1 MPINATHAR
10 MESLLS
16 LYLSLHC
23 VFRHYSC
30 KCVAYCIFYLQC
42 RPCMRWVRH
51 VGNRPL
57 YCRFARPV
65 LWGEGTICW
74 SVRCKLSVWSRVGR
88 SARLLGIVT
97 RPILAVSCSSQH
109 LIMRASSE
117 TMCHRRSLCCL
128 SCQRSPFPVSCHQIW
143 NRTQCIIVVVT
154 LERLGH
160 WIVTQPSE
168 RSDDTDACTDGTH
181 IWKFFGQMQI

>member
-23 VFRHYSC
+23 VFRHHSC

-74 SVRCKLSVWSRVGR
+74 SVWCKLSVWSRVGR